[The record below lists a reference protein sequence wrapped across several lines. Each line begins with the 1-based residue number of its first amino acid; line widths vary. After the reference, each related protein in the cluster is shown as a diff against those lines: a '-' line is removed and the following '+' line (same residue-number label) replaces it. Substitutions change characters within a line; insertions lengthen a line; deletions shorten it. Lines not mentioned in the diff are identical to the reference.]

1 MPPLPRAEADK
12 HIKAF
17 ARVGWQVVRITS
29 SHYILAKEGF
39 SFHLSI
45 PRHGGQI
52 VKTGLLKGLIRDA
65 GLTNDEYI
73 ALFQGKK
80 RS

>member
-12 HIKAF
+12 HLKAF
-17 ARVGWQVVRITS
+17 ARAGWRVARVTG
-29 SHYILAKEGF
+29 SHYVLSKPGVDF
-39 SFHLSI
+39 YLSI
-45 PRHGGQI
+45 PYHSGQI
-52 VKTGLLKGLIRDA
+52 VKTELLKGLIRDA

-73 ALFQGKK
+73 ALFQDKK